1 MNAVTK
7 LRLAGRDS
15 DQRPL
20 LARWLLLF
28 SLLALLPACASM
40 PGPEAGEAERL
51 AYEEANDPLEPL
63 NRYFFE
69 VNRFLDEFFLKPIAV
84 IYRDAV
90 PQPVR
95 TGVRNVLHNLSTP
108 KTLINDLAQGET
120 ERAGESLGRFTGNT
134 LIGVG
139 GAFDVM
145 AGENDSAGGIPYHEE
160 DFGQTLAVWG
170 VDEGPYL
177 VLPLLGPSTVR
188 DAFGRVVDAFVDPI
202 NFIVPEKNR
211 LGFALTRAALTVLDL
226 RARTIE
232 ALDEIE
238 RSSIDY
244 YGSIRSLYRQRR
256 RFEINNG
263 QAPED
268 DPAAD
273 ISAD

>member
-1 MNAVTK
+1 
-7 LRLAGRDS
+7 
-15 DQRPL
+15 
-20 LARWLLLF
+20 
-28 SLLALLPACASM
+28 
-40 PGPEAGEAERL
+40 
-51 AYEEANDPLEPL
+51 
-63 NRYFFE
+63 
-69 VNRFLDEFFLKPIAV
+69 
-84 IYRDAV
+84 
-90 PQPVR
+90 
-95 TGVRNVLHNLSTP
+95 
-108 KTLINDLAQGET
+108 
-120 ERAGESLGRFTGNT
+120 
-134 LIGVG
+134 
-139 GAFDVM
+139 M
-145 AGENDSAGGIPYHEE
+145 AGEDGSAGGIPYHEE

-177 VLPLLGPSTVR
+177 VLPLMGPSTVR

-211 LGFALTRAALTVLDL
+211 LGFALTRVALTVVDL

-256 RFEINNG
+256 RVEINNG
-263 QAPED
+263 REPEE